1 MNAKKIVSIVL
12 CAVMGLTTA
21 VFVVLSVMNIVS
33 DKDVIENK
41 QAAVENKAAGYVMS
55 SEISADSKETALDA
69 VVSNNYKGTTFP
81 EGMLDELK
89 AAYAVNNNLVGWLTI
104 PGTEIDTAV
113 LQSETSDKDR
123 YLKYDFYEDYTYE
136 TTNENYGNLY
146 LHHTCSNSA
155 DISRNM
161 VIHGH
166 TTGKSSGIPK
176 QAFRSLYDYRDMQ
189 YFIEHPIIKYSTL
202 YGEHTYKICA
212 VFMSSTQ
219 RKDDNGYMFNYIYP
233 NMSET
238 NMVGYIDQ
246 VQQRMLYETGVSL
259 EPTDKIITLST
270 CIYDFGGDID
280 TRLVVVGRLL
290 HEGESESID
299 TSLVKDN
306 PDYRRPQAWY
316 NKKGMTNP
324 YRNEEAWEPSDK

>member
-1 MNAKKIVSIVL
+1 MNAKKITAIVL

-21 VFVVLSVMNIVS
+21 VFTVLSVINIVS
-33 DKDVIENK
+33 DKNGGAGM

-55 SEISADSKETALDA
+55 TPVVADSKETSIDS
-69 VVSNNYKGTTFP
+69 VVSNNYKNTVFP
-81 EGMLDELK
+81 EGIREELK
-89 AAYAVNNNLVGWLTI
+89 AAYAVNNNLVGWLSI

-113 LQSETSDKDR
+113 LQSETAQKDR

-136 TTNENYGNLY
+136 TTNQNYGNLY
-146 LHHTCSNSA
+146 LHHTCSNGA
-155 DISRNM
+155 ELSRNM

-166 TTGKSSGIPK
+166 TTGKSSGVPK

-189 YFIEHPIIKYSTL
+189 HFIENPIIKYSTL

-219 RKDDNGYMFNYIYP
+219 KKDDNGYMFNYIYP
-233 NMSET
+233 NMSES
-238 NMVGYIDQ
+238 NMVGYINQ
-246 VQQRMLYETGVSL
+246 VKQRMLYETGVSL

-290 HEGESESID
+290 HEGEIESVD
-299 TSLVKDN
+299 ASLVRDN

-316 NKKGMTNP
+316 NKKGMNNP
-324 YRNEEAWEPSDK
+324 YKNTEAWQPSDK